1 MDAII
6 TLEEVTEFL
15 KNPPSLAPRPDFTR
29 LRAFHQHIVRAL
41 RQLTC
46 PQSPIHGWSGLA
58 ITPAMYLLLEPQPF
72 VAPANPGN
80 TAVYPQFAPPS
91 TIKMIDVAFVQDK
104 NYYLSLKN
112 INQAC
117 FKMLSD
123 LISDQF
129 NVSNTPNLTGWNST
143 MTTLDILK
151 QLETLYGKPDTMTLF
166 ANDTLF

>member
-29 LRAFHQHIVRAL
+29 LRALRQHIVRAL

-46 PQSPIHGWSGLA
+46 PQSPIHGWAGLA

-72 VAPANPGN
+72 VAPANPGD

-91 TIKMIDVAFVQDK
+91 TIKMIDAAFARDK
-104 NYYLSLKN
+104 NYYLSMKN
-112 INQAC
+112 INRAC
-117 FKMLSD
+117 FKMLNDS
-123 LISDQF
+123 ISDQF
-129 NVSNTPNLTGWNST
+129 KVSNTPNLTGWNST
-143 MTTLDILK
+143 MTTLDILE
-151 QLETLYGKPDTMTLF
+151 QLETSYGKPDTMTLF
-166 ANDTLF
+166 AKDTLF